1 VLESLDKKLQVLPTR
16 PGVYMFKDVK
26 GQILYIGKA
35 KSLRARVRNH
45 FAADASS
52 AKQDEMVRRIRDVDT
67 IVVGSE
73 AEALLLEAN
82 LIKAH
87 HPRFNIRLKDDKKYP
102 YIKVTVQEAFPRV
115 YVTRSLDNDGA
126 RYFGPYTDVA
136 AMRLALEVV
145 KRLYTVR
152 SCRYEL
158 PEETPARPCLDYH
171 IGRCLAP
178 CVGMQTRGQYAEM
191 VVEILDVL
199 QGRVDEVRDRV
210 VADMKQA
217 AERMEF
223 ERAANLR
230 DVLNGLESIE
240 RRQRAV
246 DLRGGDVDVM
256 GVARDADRA
265 CAVLLRIRDGKLL
278 GRELD
283 FFENLGHETE
293 SSILSTAATR
303 FYFGQGEHGTAD
315 LPREIFFPQEFEDRE
330 LIEELLNLNDRLKR
344 KISTHVPQ
352 KGDKLRLIE
361 LANTNARHLL
371 EERVVLDES
380 AKTRADDVLYELQ
393 EALELKVVPRVMVCF
408 DISHL
413 QGSEV
418 VGSGVVF
425 VNGEPKKGEYRRF
438 RIKGDWGNDDFR
450 SMHEVVTRYFKRR
463 IDESL
468 PIPDLAVIDGGKG
481 QLSAARAAAVE
492 VGATDVAFIGLAKK
506 EEEIYLAGRPD
517 PVRLPRTS
525 QPLRLLQRLRNE
537 AHRFAHSY
545 NSKLRTKRTLRSELG
560 DIPGIGPS
568 RQRTLLEKFGSV
580 KAVKEAS
587 ASDIAALPG
596 FSMKLA
602 EQILHQLNSPVRA
615 INAENAETTGLE
627 AIVVDHAV
635 TTRD

>member
-1 VLESLDKKLQVLPTR
+1 VLESLDKKLQHLPTR
-16 PGVYMFKDVK
+16 PGVYMFKDGK

-45 FAADASS
+45 FATDYIS
-52 AKQDEMVRRIRDVDT
+52 AKQGEMVRRIRDVDT

-102 YIKVTVQEAFPRV
+102 YIKVTVQEPFPRV
-115 YVTRSLDNDGA
+115 YVTRTLVNDGA

-178 CVGMQTRGQYAEM
+178 CVGLQTRAQYAAM
-191 VVEILDVL
+191 VIEIVDVL
-199 QGRVDEVRDRV
+199 QGRVDHVRDRV
-210 VADMKQA
+210 VADMKDA
-217 AERMEF
+217 AEKLEF

-230 DVLNGLESIE
+230 DVLNGLQSIE

-246 DLRGGDVDVM
+246 DLRGGDVDVV

-283 FFENLGHETE
+283 FFENAEDEAEASL
-293 SSILSTAATR
+293 LSTAATR
-303 FYFGQGEHGTAD
+303 FYFGQGEHGMAD

-330 LIEELLNLNDRLKR
+330 LIEQLINEQSKR
-344 KISTHVPQ
+344 KLSTHVPQ

-371 EERVVLDES
+371 EERVVLDEN
-380 AKTRADDVLYELQ
+380 AKARADDVLYELQ

-425 VNGEPKKGEYRRF
+425 ENGEPKKGEYRRF

-468 PIPDLAVIDGGKG
+468 PIPDLAVIDGGRG
-481 QLSAARAAAVE
+481 QLSAARQAAFE

-506 EEEIYLAGRPD
+506 EEEIYLAARPE
-517 PVRLPRTS
+517 PLRLPRTS
-525 QPLRLLQRLRNE
+525 PPLRLLQRLRNE

-545 NSKLRTKRTLRSELG
+545 NSKLRSKRTLRSDLG
-560 DIPGIGPS
+560 DIPGVGPS
-568 RQRTLLEKFGSV
+568 RQRTLLERFGSV
-580 KAVKEAS
+580 RAIRDAA

-602 EQILHQLNSPVRA
+602 EKILDELKNGTVPGSRPLVV
-615 INAENAETTGLE
+615 ET
-627 AIVVDHAV
+627 VDVDTAV
-635 TTRD
+635 EPLPDAHD